1 MKEIAGPIKLELA
14 QYREMAILLNLD
26 QILMQLHKNLWSKRI
41 KINTELLKQNHSPL
55 TVAEQVISVFAGVK
69 GYLDD
74 VELNKIRS
82 FETGIL
88 EKIKNEKMKFLE
100 TIQSTGKLEKE
111 TEDSIIQIIEEYK
124 KNEK

>member
-1 MKEIAGPIKLELA
+1 M
-14 QYREMAILLNLD
+14 
-26 QILMQLHKNLWSKRI
+26 
-41 KINTELLKQNHSPL
+41 
-55 TVAEQVISVFAGVK
+55 GVK

-88 EKIKNEKMKFLE
+88 EKIKNEKNEILE

-124 KNEK
+124 KNKK